1 MNRNICTAQLGRT
14 TCTIMSSK
22 STPAPIDQL
31 AKLNETVAPE
41 WASLKV
47 TLHTGG
53 LLSSACLTIMICV
66 QLQAVY
72 TPSVDSIHIQAHCP
86 SCVNNACFVFFH
98 YAVNLTHNS
107 TLIFYLSI
115 KTTASSH
122 LCDCM
127 YYFKQSNYYNFHSN
141 YYNFHR
147 PSQYLPV
154 NISYPAFIT

>member
-1 MNRNICTAQLGRT
+1 MPHHNDFCSAICIQ
-14 TCTIMSSK
+14 
-22 STPAPIDQL
+22 
-31 AKLNETVAPE
+31 
-41 WASLKV
+41 
-47 TLHTGG
+47 
-53 LLSSACLTIMICV
+53 
-66 QLQAVY
+66 Y
-72 TPSVDSIHIQAHCP
+72 IQAHCP

-154 NISYPAFIT
+154 NISYPAFITWSITTHHHHHAAPGLAHTSLQISSAFSMLNRAWIMARITCVTRCSHSLRLYP